1 MVNNATRSGKMS
13 SIEIYTQNTCPF
25 CVRAKGLLNEM
36 GLPYTEYEVSYDTE
50 KQAEMIARSQRYTVP
65 QIFVD
70 DVSIGGSDELFDL
83 VESGE
88 FSQLLDPGIKTHNTD
103 LEIESHV

>member
-1 MVNNATRSGKMS
+1 MAN
-13 SIEIYTQNTCPF
+13 IEIYTQSTCPF

-36 GLPYTEYEVSYDTE
+36 NLPYTEYEVSYDTE
-50 KQAEMIARSQRYTVP
+50 KQAEMISRSGGYTVP

-70 DVSIGGSDELFDL
+70 NELIGGSDELFDL

-88 FSQLLDPGIKTHNTD
+88 FLLLLNPNSNSHKTD
-103 LEIESHV
+103 LEIGSHV

>member
-1 MVNNATRSGKMS
+1 MAN
-13 SIEIYTQNTCPF
+13 IEIYTQSTCPF

-50 KQAEMIARSQRYTVP
+50 KQAEMISRSGRYTVP

-70 DVSIGGSDELFDL
+70 DEPVGGSDELFDL

-88 FSQLLDPGIKTHNTD
+88 FLHLLNPNSNSHNTD
-103 LEIESHV
+103 LEIGSHV